1 MELNIIHNADCLD
14 ILRDMP
20 SESIDLIVI
29 DPPYKI
35 IPHGSVGTM
44 SGYVTRQK
52 AMRGT
57 VFDYND
63 IDISDY
69 IDDLYRVLKD
79 TAHCYI
85 MCNNFNLPHFFDVI
99 GKSKFKF
106 TKLLI
111 WDKCSPICGRYY
123 MTQTEFIFLL
133 RKGSDKQ
140 INNCGT
146 TDILRFPNKRD
157 KHGNLNIHDS
167 QKPVSLFQTLIENSS
182 NEGEVVFDPF
192 MGSGTTAIACIR
204 SNRRYVGCEI
214 DNKFYELANKRIKLE
229 KQQIKLFTI

>member
-1 MELNIIHNADCLD
+1 MELDIIHNADCLD

-20 SESIDLIVI
+20 SESIDLIVT

-35 IPHGSVGTM
+35 IPRGSVGTM
-44 SGYVTRQK
+44 SGYVTRKK

-69 IDDLYRVLKD
+69 IDDFYRVLKD

-106 TKLLI
+106 TRLLI
-111 WDKCSPICGRYY
+111 WDKCSPI
-123 MTQTEFIFLL
+123 I
-133 RKGSDKQ
+133 
-140 INNCGT
+140 
-146 TDILRFPNKRD
+146 
-157 KHGNLNIHDS
+157 
-167 QKPVSLFQTLIENSS
+167 
-182 NEGEVVFDPF
+182 
-192 MGSGTTAIACIR
+192 
-204 SNRRYVGCEI
+204 
-214 DNKFYELANKRIKLE
+214 
-229 KQQIKLFTI
+229 